1 MMALIER
8 CPKACHM
15 LIERHFLA
23 ILYSVAKRS
32 QSAKS

>member
-1 MMALIER
+1 
-8 CPKACHM
+8 M

-23 ILYSVAKRS
+23 ILYGVAKRS